1 MGESCSLS
9 SSQNVSVYFQQLLRN
24 RFQIP
29 KASEF
34 GEMTQ
39 NNSHYAVQRHW
50 RAPILVPIESPY
62 TTSYYWLIV
71 TSLLSYTVSM
81 LWPIIGQILASDKGF
96 FTLTYP
102 LGVIPSNIGITLPLQ
117 KLEGL
122 SYQKLKTAWSYL
134 HLSGQNARTWRNA
147 RQTDRQRTEMV

>member
-39 NNSHYAVQRHW
+39 NNSHYAVQRH
-50 RAPILVPIESPY
+50 
-62 TTSYYWLIV
+62 
-71 TSLLSYTVSM
+71 
-81 LWPIIGQILASDKGF
+81 
-96 FTLTYP
+96 
-102 LGVIPSNIGITLPLQ
+102 
-117 KLEGL
+117 
-122 SYQKLKTAWSYL
+122 
-134 HLSGQNARTWRNA
+134 
-147 RQTDRQRTEMV
+147 